1 MVRLFFKAKGTETPI
16 LITDGMSAT
25 GMPDGRYKLGD
36 LEVEVAHGRCTSA
49 GSPGVLA
56 GSVLTMD
63 RAVQNFFAFTGA
75 SLGVTAQL
83 AGRNPARLMGLDRQW
98 GCLEEG
104 REANLVVLSPEGRTL
119 QSFRA
124 GRPLLA

>member
-1 MVRLFFKAKGTETPI
+1 MVRLFFKAKGLEKSV

-25 GMPDGRYKLGD
+25 GMPDGKYKLGD
-36 LEVEVAHGRCTSA
+36 LDVEVAHGRCTTA

-63 RAVQNFFAFTGA
+63 HAVRNFSVFTGTNIA
-75 SLGVTAQL
+75 VGAQL
-83 AGRNPARLMGLDRQW
+83 AARNPARLMGLERDW

-104 REANLVVLSPEGRTL
+104 REANLVALSPDGQIV

-124 GRPLLA
+124 GRPLL